1 MKNWQYTVLD
11 LRMALNYMFT
21 WFFPFPKC
29 EGSKAKGIL
38 KWIYAYL

>member
-21 WFFPFPKC
+21 WFFPFQNVKV
-29 EGSKAKGIL
+29 L
-38 KWIYAYL
+38 KLRVF